1 MTVRGLATGK
11 RRGQPQATAAHE
23 GGTLRCA
30 VAPWDTSRYLS
41 LFVGEAT
48 EHLDALSRGLVQ
60 LEQSGPT
67 GELVDAL
74 FRHAHSMKGMAA
86 SMGFEAAATLA
97 HRLEDL
103 LDAVRLAPAR
113 LDKDVIDLVLQ
124 AVDALQA
131 QVKAA
136 ATGAPPPDAQPL
148 VLALA
153 AMLAKMGE
161 PKLPTPPPLPSAP
174 PPRASGPTSPLADVS
189 LPPRFALTL
198 RVSPASN
205 QPGVRGFLATKRL
218 GTLGNLFNLTPPLE
232 DIKAGRMPQGLITV
246 ELETDESEETV
257 RKTVAA
263 VADVELESLRAVVAR
278 AGPPEPRP
286 VEPEGPRV
294 IGQEPTRTVR
304 VRTELLDDFLDA
316 AGELLL
322 ATARVREVGR
332 QVPDALRPPLEEA
345 VDRLHGLVR
354 ALHDKV
360 MEARMTP
367 VAVITDRLPRAARDI
382 ARRRGR
388 DVEVTVTGGDIEL
401 DRAIV
406 DELNDAVLHL
416 LRNAIDHGIEP
427 PEERRMRGKP
437 ARGTVKVEVRRL
449 RDRVVLEF
457 KDDGRGLDTERLEA
471 LAVERGLL
479 TPDQARALSEREA
492 LHLCT
497 LPGLSTAATVTD
509 ISGRGVGLDAVK
521 RAVEAVGGALDI
533 ESTRGQG
540 ATFRLSLPL
549 TVAMVNL
556 LLVGVGEDVY
566 GLPITKVSGVV
577 NAPKE
582 KLTSSQNVPVLHF
595 GQAVVPVYELS
606 EVLEVP
612 RASVEATTTPL
623 VVVEADDG
631 PVALGVDRLWGQ
643 EEVVL
648 KGLSRPLDLVPGLAG
663 VTILGNGR
671 PVFILDVARLELPAV
686 RARGAP

>member
-1 MTVRGLATGK
+1 MTAPTLPREI
-11 RRGQPQATAAHE
+11 PAAPKWANL
-23 GGTLRCA
+23 GRA
-30 VAPWDTSRYLS
+30 VAHWDTSRYLH

-48 EHLDALSRGLVQ
+48 EHLDALGKGLVQ

-67 GELVDAL
+67 VELVDAL
-74 FRHAHSMKGMAA
+74 FRHAHSVKGMAG

-103 LDAVRLAPAR
+103 LDAVRLSPAR
-113 LDKDVIDLVLQ
+113 LDKDATDLVLQ
-124 AVDALQA
+124 AVDALQGL
-131 QVKAA
+131 VKAA
-136 ATGAPPPDAQPL
+136 AAGAAPPDAQPL
-148 VLALA
+148 ALALA
-153 AMLAKMGE
+153 ATLARLNG
-161 PKLPTPPPLPSAP
+161 PKTPTPAPAASAPLPPSSQPAP
-174 PPRASGPTSPLADVS
+174 PVVDTS

-218 GTLGNLFNLTPPLE
+218 GTLGNLFNLTPSLE
-232 DIKAGRMPQGLITV
+232 DIKGGRMPQGLITV
-246 ELETDESEETV
+246 ELETDESEEAV
-257 RKTVAA
+257 RKTVGA
-263 VADVELESLRAVVAR
+263 VADVELEALRAVVPQA
-278 AGPPEPRP
+278 APPEPRP
-286 VEPEGPRV
+286 SEPEAPRV
-294 IGQEPTRTVR
+294 VGQEPARTVR

-322 ATARVREVGR
+322 ATARVREVSR
-332 QVPDALRPPLEEA
+332 QLPDALRPPLDES

-388 DVEVTVTGGDIEL
+388 EVEVTVTGGDIEL

-416 LRNAIDHGIEP
+416 LRNAIDHGVEP

-437 ARGTVKVEVRRL
+437 ARGAVRVEVRRL
-449 RDRVVLEF
+449 RDRVLLELQ
-457 KDDGRGLDTERLEA
+457 DDGRGLDTERLKA

-479 TPDQARALSEREA
+479 TPDQARGLSEKEA

-509 ISGRGVGLDAVK
+509 ISGRGVGMDAV
-521 RAVEAVGGALDI
+521 RRVVEAVGGALDI

-556 LLVGVGEDVY
+556 LLVGVGDDVY

-577 NAPKE
+577 DTPKE

-595 GQAVVPVYELS
+595 GAAVVPVHDLS
-606 EVLEVP
+606 QVLDVP
-612 RASVEATTTPL
+612 RGAREGPTSPL

-631 PVALGVDRLWGQ
+631 PVALGVDRLVGQ

-648 KGLSRPLDLVPGLAG
+648 KGLARPLDLVPGLAG

-671 PVFILDVARLELPAV
+671 PVFILDVARLELPVV
-686 RARGAP
+686 RAGAAP